1 MWNSAVKGQILKKLS
16 RDRGHQPRTL
26 YLSLA
31 GAIDDFFFIFPSYH
45 LKDFNFQGE
54 VFQWSSGDP
63 CQQPLQLNASNLE
76 HCPYLKGYDYFQVST

>member
-1 MWNSAVKGQILKKLS
+1 MDQFN
-16 RDRGHQPRTL
+16 L
-26 YLSLA
+26 YSLPTNYLNY
-31 GAIDDFFFIFPSYH
+31 FT
-45 LKDFNFQGE
+45 FQGE